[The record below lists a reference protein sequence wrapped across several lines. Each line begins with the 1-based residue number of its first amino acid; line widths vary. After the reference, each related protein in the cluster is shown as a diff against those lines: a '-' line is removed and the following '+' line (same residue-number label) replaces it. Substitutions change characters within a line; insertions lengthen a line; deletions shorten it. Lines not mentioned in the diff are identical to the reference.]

1 MARFRFHS
9 AAAAL
14 AAALAAIVMAVS
26 RVVTHAAAI
35 VVYAIPA
42 ALGRES
48 AYHAARWGEVTGRG
62 WDGVWAGNRYTGEFV
77 MLRSRSALAAGF
89 RTRLYNLVRCPEGS
103 PRVPFTTYREY
114 PQPRWAE
121 RALLRA
127 ERLRCAD
134 CGRVV
139 PVYTMRRFAGE
150 SVCDRCYTILD

>member
-14 AAALAAIVMAVS
+14 AAAVAAIVMAVS

-48 AYHAARWGEVTGRG
+48 AYHAAAWDTAADSG
-62 WDGVWAGNRYTGEFV
+62 WHGVWAGNRYTGEYRA
-77 MLRSRSALAAGF
+77 LRWDSTLAAGF
-89 RTRLYNLVRCPEGS
+89 RTRLYNLARCPEGTT
-103 PRVPFTTYREY
+103 RVPFTTYREY

-121 RALLRA
+121 RALSRA
-127 ERLRCAD
+127 ERLHCAD